1 MPWWEPWPKLPPLL
15 TLLDQS
21 SNPNTLGNQWAI
33 WIFSQIHQIFSSGIT
48 LKLSEVKLKEISEK
62 QSAIQSGEWA
72 LEMALG
78 HPSFF
83 QFFQQFSQ
91 SNSLDTILYYDIYD
105 HCPMAVPISQAWAM
119 GMWASPGP
127 CPAIFKN
134 LSVWDSQWQGSGR
147 KKVIECSNTKAH
159 VSVH

>member
-1 MPWWEPWPKLPPLL
+1 MTKTASITDIIRPVIQPKY
-15 TLLDQS
+15 TGKSVSYLDFL
-21 SNPNTLGNQWAI
+21 SNSPDFFLRNNP
-33 WIFSQIHQIFSSGIT
+33 
-48 LKLSEVKLKEISEK
+48 KLSEVKLKEISEK

-127 CPAIFKN
+127 CPGCRCSKFVQNSGSQMLMLRFKTASAHDLHLSAAI
-134 LSVWDSQWQGSGR
+134 
-147 KKVIECSNTKAH
+147 
-159 VSVH
+159 

>member
-1 MPWWEPWPKLPPLL
+1 MTKTASITDIIRPVIQPKY
-15 TLLDQS
+15 TGKSVSYLDFL
-21 SNPNTLGNQWAI
+21 SNSPDFFLRNNP
-33 WIFSQIHQIFSSGIT
+33 
-48 LKLSEVKLKEISEK
+48 KLSEVKLKEISEK

-147 KKVIECSNTKAH
+147 RKVIECSNTKAH